1 MMTASEQRKD
11 SDAFGQAGDEIERRV
26 QQKTKLDDRSTPSLA
41 AGPHAKPEQVNE
53 AATPGAGTLPGP
65 TQDEIEATSG

>member
-1 MMTASEQRKD
+1 MTVSEQPKDAFEQARHEIEGRVQKKTQPHDTAS
-11 SDAFGQAGDEIERRV
+11 
-26 QQKTKLDDRSTPSLA
+26 PSLA
-41 AGPHAKPEQVNE
+41 AGPHAKPEHINE